1 MQIAGLLY
9 FHRISD
15 NRVAG
20 SALRGLKYFEEL
32 CGEELNVVV
41 FTTTMWDVVLEKTG
55 VEREKELMDKYWKPI
70 LDLGSSVKRFR
81 RTQTSAFEVLGP
93 IFERINKRTPI
104 LPRRTLAKLKAK
116 LEQSTGGRKLFE
128 EIEELA
134 ALRQEKLDRMRKNP
148 LATQTV
154 SQSIMEDF
162 EKGCLDIQ
170 WLMTIAQ
177 KVEPDTREVI
187 ETGRRFFE

>member
-148 LATQTV
+148 LATQIV